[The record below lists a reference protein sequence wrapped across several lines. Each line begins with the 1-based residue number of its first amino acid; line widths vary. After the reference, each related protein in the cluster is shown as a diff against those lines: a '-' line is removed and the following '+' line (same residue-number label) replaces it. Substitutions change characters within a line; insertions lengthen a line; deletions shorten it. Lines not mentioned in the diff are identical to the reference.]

1 MRPLIGITCST
12 ESNGSRRHILSYDY
26 VHAVGAAGGDPVI
39 LPPSDAQA
47 ASNLANTLDGI
58 LLSGGVDIDPRHFGE
73 DPHPRLGSIDP
84 ERDDFELA
92 LVRAALQV
100 GTPLLA
106 ICRGIQVL
114 NVAAG
119 GTLFQD
125 IPSQMSGAIK
135 HRQDAPRHHASH
147 RVTVERHSKLA
158 GMVGA
163 GEVLVNS
170 FHHQAVRDLAPGFIV
185 SARATD
191 GVIEGIEST
200 HDLFVVGVQWHPESM
215 TDVYPAMLEIFATF
229 VAEAIAR
236 R

>member
-1 MRPLIGITCST
+1 
-12 ESNGSRRHILSYDY
+12 
-26 VHAVGAAGGDPVI
+26 
-39 LPPSDAQA
+39 
-47 ASNLANTLDGI
+47 
-58 LLSGGVDIDPRHFGE
+58 
-73 DPHPRLGSIDP
+73 
-84 ERDDFELA
+84 
-92 LVRAALQV
+92 
-100 GTPLLA
+100 
-106 ICRGIQVL
+106 
-114 NVAAG
+114 
-119 GTLFQD
+119 
-125 IPSQMSGAIK
+125 
-135 HRQDAPRHHASH
+135 
-147 RVTVERHSKLA
+147 ERHSKLA